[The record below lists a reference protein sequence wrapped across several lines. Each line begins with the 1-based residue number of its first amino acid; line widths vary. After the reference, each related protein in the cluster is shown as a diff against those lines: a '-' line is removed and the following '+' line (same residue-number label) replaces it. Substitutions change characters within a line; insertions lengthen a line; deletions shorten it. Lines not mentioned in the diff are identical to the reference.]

1 MFEDRNEAKEVVGWV
16 YLVGLQRNG
25 EHSSR
30 GMQGVVFWLQK
41 VLGSQTA
48 GFPDRQ
54 EQSALEQTTAE
65 MRRWHRGSGRNQQ
78 GGLLSVLPIP
88 TLGCA
93 QSVLFSRAALVNT
106 AKLVSDN
113 GFLNRFLA
121 HQRCGV
127 PVSPGLLSLIAAL
140 SPILLLLG
148 CHCFSAVQILALFNC
163 CRSNPLSQ
171 PWNEGGGVVPSRK
184 YVLSDMN
191 TPCLSIQISA
201 QLSPHQTLSHYLYF
215 DMILSFL
222 KSNTTASSCMHAYFS
237 LGFLQLEHRLT
248 EHRHLACLDPC

>member
-1 MFEDRNEAKEVVGWV
+1 MKPRKWWGGSTWQGYKETENTAAGGCRE
-16 YLVGLQRNG
+16 LF
-25 EHSSR
+25 
-30 GMQGVVFWLQK
+30 FWLQK

-54 EQSALEQTTAE
+54 EQSALEQTPAE

-106 AKLVSDN
+106 AKLVFNN

-121 HQRCGV
+121 HQRCRV
-127 PVSPGLLSLIAAL
+127 PLPEGLPSLISAL

-171 PWNEGGGVVPSRK
+171 PWNKRGLFPQG
-184 YVLSDMN
+184 N
-191 TPCLSIQISA
+191 TSFQI
-201 QLSPHQTLSHYLYF
+201 LTLLVFLFRSLPNCRL
-215 DMILSFL
+215 IRLSFIIC
-222 KSNTTASSCMHAYFS
+222 TWI
-237 LGFLQLEHRLT
+237 
-248 EHRHLACLDPC
+248 

>member
-1 MFEDRNEAKEVVGWV
+1 MFEDRNEAKEVMGWV

-54 EQSALEQTTAE
+54 EQSALEQTPAE
-65 MRRWHRGSGRNQQ
+65 MRRWHRGSDRNQQ

-106 AKLVSDN
+106 TKLVSNN

-121 HQRCGV
+121 HQRCRV
-127 PVSPGLLSLIAAL
+127 PLPAGPSFPNICLVSN
-140 SPILLLLG
+140 
-148 CHCFSAVQILALFNC
+148 F
-163 CRSNPLSQ
+163 
-171 PWNEGGGVVPSRK
+171 
-184 YVLSDMN
+184 
-191 TPCLSIQISA
+191 
-201 QLSPHQTLSHYLYF
+201 
-215 DMILSFL
+215 
-222 KSNTTASSCMHAYFS
+222 ASSRLPLFFGCS
-237 LGFLQLEHRLT
+237 NLGFVQLLQK
-248 EHRHLACLDPC
+248 

>member
-1 MFEDRNEAKEVVGWV
+1 
-16 YLVGLQRNG
+16 
-25 EHSSR
+25 
-30 GMQGVVFWLQK
+30 
-41 VLGSQTA
+41 
-48 GFPDRQ
+48 
-54 EQSALEQTTAE
+54 

-171 PWNEGGGVVPSRK
+171 PWNEGGGGCSLKEIRPFRYEHS
-184 YVLSDMN
+184 
-191 TPCLSIQISA
+191 
-201 QLSPHQTLSHYLYF
+201 
-215 DMILSFL
+215 LSFYSDL
-222 KSNTTASSCMHAYFS
+222 CPIVAPLDS
-237 LGFLQLEHRLT
+237 LSLSVL
-248 EHRHLACLDPC
+248 